1 MLAVTSIPSTD
12 STRSSQW
19 YRTLLGPVDELAPA
33 AGVTEFE
40 LRPGTWLQVLGI
52 EGGASRPGMPCASAS
67 PTSRPRDRTCWPR
80 AWRPRLSSNSHWR
93 METGGS
99 ASPISTTPTATGCAS
114 IRSAPIEI
122 RDRVRRG
129 NSGCGAPCSGESRRR
144 RRRRRQARTAPGWR
158 EAPDESETGWRTS
171 SKSSATHAAPRA
183 AGRTGA
189 CWRPRPAYTKTWCS
203 TACAQSMGFDASHP
217 PPPLETGAAHPGVQV
232 RISPT

>member
-1 MLAVTSIPSTD
+1 MVPDPPGTG
-12 STRSSQW
+12 R
-19 YRTLLGPVDELAPA
+19 RTGAGSRRHRIRIA
-33 AGVTEFE
+33 AGD
-40 LRPGTWLQVLGI
+40 LAAGPRHR
-52 EGGASRPGMPCASAS
+52 GGSSRPGMPCASAS

-129 NSGCGAPCSGESRRR
+129 NSGCGAPCSGESRHR

-183 AGRTGA
+183 ACASSSERAMRWRAVSLAARRCGSPRRARSSAAAGRPGCPPACRAAAPCTGA
-189 CWRPRPAYTKTWCS
+189 GS
-203 TACAQSMGFDASHP
+203 ACA
-217 PPPLETGAAHPGVQV
+217 
-232 RISPT
+232 R